1 MVDPCGGS
9 GEACGTTPVVEVRPV
24 VTVVAG
30 FGREDDLSQ
39 CEAPPIGV
47 VECEADEPPLTA

>member
-1 MVDPCGGS
+1 M
-9 GEACGTTPVVEVRPV
+9 VEVRPL